1 MSQAKNGDSVKVHYT
16 GTLEDGTVFDSSLER
31 EPMEFTVGNGQ
42 LIPGFEQGVIGLA
55 PGDSKTVKIPADQ
68 AYGPRR
74 EDLQMTVDPSRFP
87 EHIKPELG
95 LQLQVPQEDGHP
107 VLVTITNITDAEVTL
122 DANHPLAGKDLTFEI
137 RLMEIA

>member
-16 GTLEDGTVFDSSLER
+16 GTLEDGTVFDSSFER